1 MQQVVVQAGSYITL
15 HIPSPRVPQLRS
27 LLEQVEQQLHLV
39 LELMVA
45 IQRLDLSSRLA
56 VERDREARQVCQVL
70 LEVLVEERTHITLLA
85 Q

>member
-1 MQQVVVQAGSYITL
+1 
-15 HIPSPRVPQLRS
+15 
-27 LLEQVEQQLHLV
+27 
-39 LELMVA
+39 MVA